1 MSRRRRRP
9 EPRLVGELVATLGA
23 IVVPIGLLLL
33 AVLMAGRLAG

>member
-9 EPRLVGELVATLGA
+9 EPRLVWEISATVAA
-23 IVVPIGLLLL
+23 IAVPIGLLLL